1 MSRRTSAVRI
11 AGILL
16 AAAGLL
22 LITAIVWIRAVESRR
37 WKEMEDALVS
47 LEQEAMS
54 RSVERPVLVGE
65 PVAGNAWDH
74 YQRAWNVM
82 KGQGGPLL
90 GNYISRAP
98 NVDREQVLQTIRR
111 LEPALV
117 DLRKGARCGVA
128 RRAVDW
134 RNSATQEIS
143 LYALTYLAVAQA
155 REWAATGRVHDA
167 VELLLDGA
175 RFSADLASQAECL
188 GYAVSMAGLYTA
200 LDEIRD
206 LIVGGKLGSA
216 DLQLLESGLDRLDGS
231 FPEPGPALLNGALA
245 MGWELHRAPSIKALV
260 DPIYSQM
267 QAPRPAIPTW
277 RFAFSERLLIA
288 DWFESQLDRSRSV
301 AATDK
306 RLWLGMNAAARQ
318 ADREVA
324 ESKNG
329 LAQVF
334 NLWDRNDPHFSVV
347 VVSRERRAHLR
358 LLRVAVRYR
367 ATGEISQVG
376 DPFGAGLPQ
385 VDKDGRLKVWSVG
398 RDGADDGGSGEW
410 RPRAGKDIVL
420 EVSR

>member
-1 MSRRTSAVRI
+1 MSRRTSAVKI

-16 AAAGLL
+16 ASVGLVVVAAV
-22 LITAIVWIRAVESRR
+22 VWIRAIESRR
-37 WKEMEDALVS
+37 WKEMEDTLVS

-54 RSVERPVLVGE
+54 PSVVRPVLVGD

-74 YQRAWNVM
+74 YPRAWNVM

-90 GNYISRAP
+90 GSYISRAP
-98 NVDREQVLQTIRR
+98 NVDRDQVLQTLRR
-111 LEPALV
+111 LEPALA

-134 RNSATQEIS
+134 RNSATQEVS

-155 REWAATGRVHDA
+155 REWAASGRVRDA

-206 LIVGGKLGSA
+206 LMEGGKLGPA

-231 FPEPGPALLNGALA
+231 FPEPGPALMNGALA
-245 MGWELHRAPSIKALV
+245 MGWELHRAPSLKAFV

-288 DWFESQLDRSRSV
+288 DWFGSQLDRSRRV
-301 AATDK
+301 AATDR
-306 RLWLGMNAAARQ
+306 RLWVGMNAAARQ

-334 NLWDRNDPHFSVV
+334 NLWDRNEPHFYVV
-347 VVSRERRAHLR
+347 VLSRERRAHLR
-358 LLRVAVRYR
+358 LLRAAVRFR
-367 ATGEISQVG
+367 ATGEVSPLG
-376 DPFGAGLPQ
+376 DPFGAGLTH
-385 VDKDGRLKVWSVG
+385 VVKDGRLKVWSVG
-398 RDGADDGGSGEW
+398 RDGVDDGGSGEW
-410 RPRAGKDIVL
+410 RARAGKDIVL